1 MGGSDILK
9 LSIRFID
16 IIRCNGIIIMNMA
29 TTEGKLWLNGE
40 MVEQPDAKIHVL
52 THSLHYG
59 IAVFEGV
66 RAYQTDD
73 GRTAIFRLDDHTDRL
88 LGSAKI
94 FQLDVP
100 YDKETFNQA
109 QKDVIK
115 QNGFDSAY
123 LRPLIWIGAEKLGLS
138 SRGNSINAMVAAW
151 KWGAYLGEEGI
162 QKGIRVKTS
171 SYTHHMTNVTM
182 CKAKAAS
189 NYPVSIMA
197 NQEVTR
203 SGYDEAIL
211 MDPQGYVCQGSGE
224 NLFLVKNGELHTP
237 DLGGGALDGI
247 TRRTIIQ
254 FAEDLGIKVVER
266 RITRD
271 EFYLADEIFMT
282 GTAAEVTPIRE
293 YDDRVIGCGS
303 RGPITTEIQKTF
315 FDAVQ
320 GKNDKYA
327 HWLTYVK

>member
-1 MGGSDILK
+1 
-9 LSIRFID
+9 
-16 IIRCNGIIIMNMA
+16 MNMA
-29 TTEGKLWLNGE
+29 TQQGKLWMNGDIID
-40 MVEQPDAKIHVL
+40 QPEAKIHVL

-59 IAVFEGV
+59 MAVFEGV
-66 RAYQTDD
+66 RAYQTADN
-73 GRTAIFRLDDHTDRL
+73 RTAIFRLKEHTERL

-94 FQLDVP
+94 FQMDVP
-100 YDKETFNQA
+100 FNAKELEDA
-109 QKDVIK
+109 QKEIVK
-115 QNGFDSAY
+115 QNGLAEAY
-123 LRPLIWIGAEKLGLS
+123 IRPLIWVGAEKLGLS

-151 KWGAYLGEEGI
+151 HWGAYLGEEGI
-162 QKGIRVKTS
+162 KNGIRVKTS
-171 SYTHHMTNVTM
+171 SYTHHLPNVTM
-182 CKAKAAS
+182 CKAKASS

-203 SGYDEAIL
+203 HGYDEAIL

-237 DLGGGALDGI
+237 DLAGGALDGI

-254 FAEDLGIKVVER
+254 FADDLGIKVVER

-293 YDDRVIGCGS
+293 YDDRVIGNGG
-303 RGPITTEIQKTF
+303 RGELTEQLQSLY
-315 FDAVQ
+315 FDVVH
-320 GKNDKYA
+320 GRNDNYMD
-327 HWLTYVK
+327 WLSFID